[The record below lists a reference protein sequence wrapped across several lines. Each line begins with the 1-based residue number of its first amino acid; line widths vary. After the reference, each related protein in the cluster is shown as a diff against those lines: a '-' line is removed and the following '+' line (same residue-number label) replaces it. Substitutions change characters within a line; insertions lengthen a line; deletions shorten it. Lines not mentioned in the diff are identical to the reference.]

1 MRPVEI
7 VHLDLLS
14 LHFEKKQKNFV
25 AVSLPD
31 PLGRY
36 PMRRAVQRLEIA
48 RGRCEIRF
56 SLLQIVQRLT
66 DSCDGY
72 AALFCQILQGRHL
85 MASFQGKELRNV
97 SREFL
102 NRFRNLN
109 IAHSV
114 PKIKRKCKSF
124 SSAASLLAFRFNL
137 TCKNCAFRFTFVT
150 FRLKRKNFRCSFV
163 MVFGVRG
170 CMYILLSR
178 WVSGLSF
185 RVSPVCA
192 AQNAAENRRGC
203 ADYF

>member
-1 MRPVEI
+1 
-7 VHLDLLS
+7 
-14 LHFEKKQKNFV
+14 
-25 AVSLPD
+25 
-31 PLGRY
+31 
-36 PMRRAVQRLEIA
+36 MRRAAARMRSRVAGAISGWSFKALLTVATDTPHSFAKSFRDGIGWPPFRERILGIA
-48 RGRCEIRF
+48 
-56 SLLQIVQRLT
+56 
-66 DSCDGY
+66 SC
-72 AALFCQILQGRHL
+72 
-85 MASFQGKELRNV
+85 KV
-97 SREFL
+97 L
-102 NRFRNLN
+102 NRFRKFN

-114 PKIKRKCKSF
+114 PKIKRKSKSF

-137 TCKNCAFRFTFVT
+137 TCKNCASRFTFVT

-170 CMYILLSR
+170 CMYILLLK